1 MRITEIC
8 FELSLSAKKLGGRE
22 GENRGICGKAHVNQ
36 IKGENGSFD
45 ELVCVFADLICGYTG
60 EGM

>member
-8 FELSLSAKKLGGRE
+8 FERSLSAKTRRE
-22 GENRGICGKAHVNQ
+22 KIAICGKAHVNQ

-45 ELVCVFADLICGYTG
+45 ELAYVC
-60 EGM
+60 